1 MPLIGEP
8 IVRQEDARLLR
19 GRGRFV
25 DDVHVDGMLH
35 AALFRSSWPHGRI
48 RNIDVAAAAALP
60 GVVGVF
66 TLPDFSAFLKPIR
79 SRIAAMPGFEN
90 FLQLPL
96 AADKVRYVGEPM
108 AVVVA
113 TSPYVAEDAVSL
125 ISAEIDE
132 LPPVLS
138 WDGRG
143 ERSHP
148 HPRERR
154 HQSLQHQRRP
164 RRRRGGVPDRA
175 LRAARDLPRPAPHRR
190 PDGDARAGRGLGPG
204 PAPHDRVRHHQGA
217 VLQPH
222 DAGVRCSTCRKAR
235 W

>member
-19 GRGRFV
+19 GRGCFV

-48 RNIDVAAAAALP
+48 RSIDVAAAAALP

-66 TLPDFSAFLKPIR
+66 TLPDFSVFLKPIR

-96 AADKVRYVGEPM
+96 ASDKVRYVGEPM
-108 AVVVA
+108 ALVVA

-132 LPPVLS
+132 LPPVLGWEGAAGATTLIHES
-138 WDGRG
+138 AGTNHPASASAAATRRL
-143 ERSHP
+143 RSE
-148 HPRERR
+148 PR
-154 HQSLQHQRRP
+154 LTCGARP
-164 RRRRGGVPDRA
+164 SACNATPPCRWR
-175 LRAARDLPRPAPHRR
+175 
-190 PDGDARAGRGLGPG
+190 RAGWS
-204 PAPHDRVRHHQGA
+204 
-217 VLQPH
+217 
-222 DAGVRCSTCRKAR
+222 RCGTKASAA
-235 W
+235 

>member
-48 RNIDVAAAAALP
+48 RSIDVAAAAALP

-96 AADKVRYVGEPM
+96 ATDKVRYVGEPM
-108 AVVVA
+108 ALVVA

-138 WDGRG
+138 WECAAR
-143 ERSHP
+143 RNHP
-148 HPRERR
+148 HPRAVPAPIIPA
-154 HQSLQHQRRP
+154 SASAAAT
-164 RRRRGGVPDRA
+164 RRRRSEPRLTCG
-175 LRAARDLPRPAPHRR
+175 ARPSACSATPPCRWR
-190 PDGDARAGRGLGPG
+190 RAGWS
-204 PAPHDRVRHHQGA
+204 
-217 VLQPH
+217 
-222 DAGVRCSTCRKAR
+222 RCGTKPSAA
-235 W
+235 

>member
-35 AALFRSSWPHGRI
+35 AALFRSAWPHGRI
-48 RNIDVAAAAALP
+48 RTIDVAAAAALP

-108 AVVVA
+108 ALVVA
-113 TSPYVAEDAVSL
+113 TTPYVAEDAVSL

-138 WDGRG
+138 WEGAAKAATLIH
-143 ERSHP
+143 EQ
-148 HPRERR
+148 RR
-154 HQSLQHQRRP
+154 HQSFQHQRRP
-164 RRRRGGVPDRA
+164 RRRGGGVPNRA
-175 LRAARDLPRPAPHRR
+175 LRAARDLPRAAPHRR
-190 PDGDARAGRGLGPG
+190 PDGDTRAGRGVGRS
-204 PAPHDRVRHHQGA
+204 PAPA
-217 VLQPH
+217 
-222 DAGVRCSTCRKAR
+222 
-235 W
+235 